1 MYDKNK
7 KTIMV
12 VDDEEKIRYIV
23 RKILERK
30 GYEVIDVDGGKQCL
44 EILEN
49 EKPDLILMD
58 VMMPDMDGWETIE
71 KIRRDEANK
80 DIIIS
85 MLAVKSREKDVEKSL
100 ANSGADWHIGKP
112 VTNGKLVQTV
122 NWLLTNPSEIS

>member
-1 MYDKNK
+1 MNK
-7 KTIMV
+7 IMI
-12 VDDEEKIRYIV
+12 VDDEEKIRYML
-23 RKILERK
+23 RRILEGG
-30 GYEVIDVDGGKQCL
+30 GYEVMVADSGEKCL

-58 VMMPDMDGWETIE
+58 VMMPDMDGWKTIE